1 MFLVTNVKKNNFF
14 FTMNIILIFLI
25 YKFFKFKK
33 IYLMEL
39 YNIVLI
45 I

>member
-14 FTMNIILIFLI
+14 LTMNMILIFLI

-33 IYLMEL
+33 NLFNE
-39 YNIVLI
+39 I